1 MSDKKCEKLNIIDN
15 KNYTL
20 FDNTKYKIPIYQR
33 AFAWES
39 KEIEQLLN
47 DIKDF
52 DDESY
57 YLGSLIVKKV
67 DTNSNTYDVI
77 DGQQRLTAL
86 YLILSFIYHNKK
98 LNIINNLNNPLTFE
112 CRQDSNDLLK
122 DTAKALSLLDK
133 NELNCNYNSIIEG
146 YKIIKQYFEKEWIIH
161 ENKVAD
167 INEKINHIILKLK
180 NTCLFRIEVPEH
192 TDLNRYFEVMNTR
205 GEQLEQ
211 HEILKANLM
220 SYLSN
225 KNERTL
231 FAKIWDACSNMD
243 GYVQMHFD
251 TNIRTLIFGKDYQQ
265 TPFIENDF
273 SAIAQQKG
281 DTNNEKSSENT
292 SDDDS
297 FKIDIKTIIEL
308 INNGEKD
315 ENYNNLIN
323 ITNKVKENKNNK
335 DKEDKKTLKSF
346 ESIISFPYFLLHVLK
361 VYIIN
366 EQSQT
371 EELLKDFIMLD
382 DLKLQKTFKN
392 KIEKITSNNE
402 QNKRNF
408 AINFIIYL
416 LKCRF
421 LFDNF
426 IIKRQFDNDNS
437 NWSLIRFCTYDK
449 KPNYENPTFKKDNI
463 LMLQSCLRVTYTSPK
478 SMHWITI
485 LLDYL
490 YKHFE
495 TINLND
501 TNNIVNDFQNLIEQF
516 AKDNVKEWIDN
527 NNFSQGVATPHIVFN
542 YLDYVIWELLPN
554 TTNCNYK
561 ELENQLEKINYKDFK
576 FEYRNS
582 VEHWYPQNPKNGKKW
597 KDEEFNMFGNL
608 CILGRIDNA
617 NFSNFDPSAK
627 KAQFKE
633 DKIKTASL
641 KLQIMSN
648 LTENKWDTT
657 NVENHQNKMI
667 NLLKNKINNS
677 NSDDI
682 TIKGYYNITK
692 LLLIAKDN
700 SIKKN

>member
-1 MSDKKCEKLNIIDN
+1 MSDNKCEKLNIIDN
-15 KNYTL
+15 KNDTI
-20 FDNTKYKIPIYQR
+20 FDNTKYNIPIYQR

-52 DDESY
+52 DDKSY

-67 DTNSNTYDVI
+67 DNNSNTYDVI

-86 YLILSFIYHNKK
+86 YLILSFICHNKK
-98 LNIINNLNNPLTFE
+98 LNKLNIINNPLTFE
-112 CRQDSNDLLK
+112 CRQESNDLLK
-122 DTAKALSLLDK
+122 DTAKTLSLLDN
-133 NELNCNYNSIIEG
+133 NELNCNNNSIIEG
-146 YKIIKQYFEKEWIIH
+146 YKIIKQYFEKDWIIH
-161 ENKVAD
+161 ENKVAN
-167 INEKINHIILKLK
+167 INKKIDHIILKLK
-180 NTCLFRIEVPEH
+180 STCLFRIEVPEH

-211 HEILKANLM
+211 HEILKAKFM

-265 TPFIENDF
+265 TPFVENDF

-281 DTNNEKSSENT
+281 NTNNEKSSENT

-297 FKIDIKTIIEL
+297 IDIKTIIESVKK
-308 INNGEKD
+308 GVDDK
-315 ENYNNLIN
+315 NYQKLVT
-323 ITNKVKENKNNK
+323 ITTKVKENKNNR
-335 DKEDKKTLKSF
+335 DKEDKKTLNSF

-366 EQSQT
+366 EQSQKVD
-371 EELLKDFIMLD
+371 LLKDFIMLD
-382 DLKLQKTFKN
+382 DLKLQKTFNYIIENITDNNKENKN
-392 KIEKITSNNE
+392 I
-402 QNKRNF
+402 F
-408 AINFIIYL
+408 AKNFIIYL

-437 NWSLIRFCTYDK
+437 DWGLIRFCTYDK
-449 KPNYENPTFKKDNI
+449 KPNYENKTFKQDNI

-490 YKHFE
+490 YKNFKK
-495 TINLND
+495 INLNH
-501 TNNIVNDFQNLIEQF
+501 TNNIGNDYQNLIEQF
-516 AKDNVKEWIDN
+516 SKDNVKEWIDN
-527 NNFSQGVATPHIVFN
+527 NNNFNQGVATPHIVFN
-542 YLDYVIWELLPN
+542 YLDYVIWELL
-554 TTNCNYK
+554 TDKINCNDE
-561 ELENQLEKINYKDFK
+561 ELKTQLEKINYKDFK

-608 CILGRIDNA
+608 CILGRVDNA

>member
-231 FAKIWDACSNMD
+231 FS
-243 GYVQMHFD
+243 
-251 TNIRTLIFGKDYQQ
+251 
-265 TPFIENDF
+265 
-273 SAIAQQKG
+273 
-281 DTNNEKSSENT
+281 
-292 SDDDS
+292 
-297 FKIDIKTIIEL
+297 
-308 INNGEKD
+308 
-315 ENYNNLIN
+315 
-323 ITNKVKENKNNK
+323 
-335 DKEDKKTLKSF
+335 
-346 ESIISFPYFLLHVLK
+346 
-361 VYIIN
+361 
-366 EQSQT
+366 
-371 EELLKDFIMLD
+371 
-382 DLKLQKTFKN
+382 
-392 KIEKITSNNE
+392 
-402 QNKRNF
+402 
-408 AINFIIYL
+408 
-416 LKCRF
+416 
-421 LFDNF
+421 
-426 IIKRQFDNDNS
+426 
-437 NWSLIRFCTYDK
+437 
-449 KPNYENPTFKKDNI
+449 
-463 LMLQSCLRVTYTSPK
+463 
-478 SMHWITI
+478 
-485 LLDYL
+485 
-490 YKHFE
+490 
-495 TINLND
+495 
-501 TNNIVNDFQNLIEQF
+501 
-516 AKDNVKEWIDN
+516 
-527 NNFSQGVATPHIVFN
+527 
-542 YLDYVIWELLPN
+542 
-554 TTNCNYK
+554 
-561 ELENQLEKINYKDFK
+561 
-576 FEYRNS
+576 
-582 VEHWYPQNPKNGKKW
+582 
-597 KDEEFNMFGNL
+597 
-608 CILGRIDNA
+608 
-617 NFSNFDPSAK
+617 
-627 KAQFKE
+627 
-633 DKIKTASL
+633 
-641 KLQIMSN
+641 
-648 LTENKWDTT
+648 
-657 NVENHQNKMI
+657 
-667 NLLKNKINNS
+667 
-677 NSDDI
+677 
-682 TIKGYYNITK
+682 
-692 LLLIAKDN
+692 
-700 SIKKN
+700 